1 MKVSLI
7 RHGVATYKDTEKTR
21 DRDNAKDLDP
31 LKIFSLQ
38 TQAAEFVN
46 RLDPNDSVTIWS
58 SPIPRSLETS
68 KVFEEAIVGAGISIR
83 KIGIFDVFEEAR
95 GFKWEY
101 LSGLVH
107 GTPVMIDGVSVP
119 VDQQITNPESTSVS
133 EYFQTSPWSKFT
145 PETLEALGT
154 FGPIVQAM
162 EPYETIV
169 NRISRSLKKLKKISN
184 KQHHLLI
191 FTHQCCTDFVIEA
204 VNDYK
209 HGGIQP
215 GEAVSLMIQGERIFI
230 EDTPFGNA
238 GYTEI
243 LANQV
248 KEKTSETL
256 DSTSA

>member
-31 LKIFSLQ
+31 LKLISLK
-38 TQAAEFVN
+38 TQATDFVKK
-46 RLDPNDSVTIWS
+46 LDSNDSVTIWS

-68 KVFEEAIVGAGISIR
+68 KIFEEAIAEAGIPIR

-101 LSGLVH
+101 LSGLVL
-107 GTPVMIDGVSVP
+107 GTPVMIGGVSVP
-119 VDQQITNPESTSVS
+119 VDKQITNPTGTSVS
-133 EYFQTSPWSKFT
+133 EYFRTSPWSQFT
-145 PETLEALGT
+145 PETLEALGA
-154 FGPIVQAM
+154 FGPIVESM
-162 EPYETIV
+162 EPYEAIV
-169 NRISRSLKKLKKISN
+169 ARVSRSLEKLKKISD

-209 HGGIQP
+209 
-215 GEAVSLMIQGERIFI
+215 
-230 EDTPFGNA
+230 N
-238 GYTEI
+238 
-243 LANQV
+243 
-248 KEKTSETL
+248 
-256 DSTSA
+256 

>member
-21 DRDNAKDLDP
+21 DRENAKDLDP
-31 LKIFSLQ
+31 VKIFSLQ

-68 KVFEEAIVGAGISIR
+68 RIFEEAIVGAGIPIR

-107 GTPVMIDGVSVP
+107 GTPVMIDGVSVS
-119 VDQQITNPESTSVS
+119 VDKQITNPSGTSVS
-133 EYFQTSPWSKFT
+133 EYFRTSPWTQFT
-145 PETLEALGT
+145 PETLEALGA

-162 EPYETIV
+162 EPYEAIV
-169 NRISRSLKKLKKISN
+169 ARVSRSLEKLKKISN
-184 KQHHLLI
+184 KPHHLLI

-209 HGGIQP
+209 NGGIQP
-215 GEAVSLMIQGERIFI
+215 GEAVSLMIRGEKIFV

-248 KEKTSETL
+248 KVKTSETI
-256 DSTSA
+256 DQISP